1 MRTLDT
7 LVSYL
12 DFILCIEKALL
23 DWFLG
28 PPSSR
33 NVKDRLMGVQLK
45 VRGSWEDGYMNP
57 GKMQPEVR

>member
-12 DFILCIEKALL
+12 DLILCIEKALL

-33 NVKDRLMGVQLK
+33 NVEDRLMGVKLK
-45 VRGSWEDGYMNP
+45 VGDR
-57 GKMQPEVR
+57 GKMVT